1 MRSCTRANS
10 IAENLSVW
18 NQEHAWLEDGD
29 EWKGQA
35 ESCGV
40 PYDEWKASVVERLIT
55 PYARPGSTIL
65 ELAPGHG
72 RWTGALASVA
82 GRLILVDLSPACIEA
97 CQRRFAGRDRLE
109 TFVNDGRSLPPGLD
123 CQVDLVWSFDSLV
136 HVAPRE
142 IQSYLSEIHRVLRPG
157 GFAVIHHANR
167 RHWTLPLAPIRSLGP
182 AWAFLY
188 RYLSIGFEESTDGW
202 RSAVSVKLFRTMA
215 NRAGLTVL
223 AHLSR
228 WGNDGR
234 YGVPRHNDRVTILVK
249 ALDDLALTHN
259 RPPEQSP
266 PASEVSPPTSS
277 RMSYG
282 SQEKG
287 APG

>member
-18 NQEHAWLEDGD
+18 NQEHAWPEHGD

-35 ESCGV
+35 DFCGV

-55 PYARPGSTIL
+55 PYARSGSTIL

-72 RWTGALASVA
+72 RWTEALASLA
-82 GRLILVDLSPACIEA
+82 GRLILVDLSPSCIEE
-97 CQRRFAGRDRLE
+97 CQRRFMGRYRLE
-109 TFVNDGRSLPPGLD
+109 TFVNDGKSLPPGLD

-142 IQSYLSEIHRVLRPG
+142 IQSYLHEIHRVLRPG

-167 RHWTLPLAPIRSLGP
+167 KHWTLPLAPIRRLGP
-182 AWAFLY
+182 SWTFLY
-188 RYLSIGFEESTDGW
+188 RYLSIGFEESADGW
-202 RSAVSVKLFRTMA
+202 RSAVSEKLFRTMA
-215 NRAGLTVL
+215 NRAGLNVL
-223 AHLSR
+223 EHLSR
-228 WGNDGR
+228 WGNNGR

-249 ALDDLALTHN
+249 ALDDRAVSQN
-259 RPPEQSP
+259 RLQEQRP
-266 PASEVSPPTSS
+266 PASEAHVATSS
-277 RMSYG
+277 RMSQG
-282 SQEKG
+282 RQEDEV
-287 APG
+287 PG